1 MSRTVD
7 LNADLGEH
15 GGDGFAADAAIL
27 DLISSANI
35 ACGAHAG
42 SPEVMRQTVRAAA
55 ERGVSVGAHPGYADR
70 EGFGRRELS
79 FSLPAI
85 GESFIEQL
93 AAMRDRCV
101 REGTRLRYVK
111 PHGALYNRA
120 ARDGELASLLAEL
133 VSRFDSSLWILSLPD
148 SELERAARAAGL
160 SVAREAFIDR
170 AMTSDGMLVPR
181 SEAGAMILDADVA
194 ASRAVTIAA
203 GRTVESID
211 GKVLRVDADSFCVH
225 GDSENA
231 LAMVRLARTR
241 LEQAGFSIAPFAR

>member
-15 GGDGFAADAAIL
+15 GGDGFAADEAIL

-35 ACGAHAG
+35 ACAAHAG

-70 EGFGRRELS
+70 DGFGRRDLHIA
-79 FSLPAI
+79 LPAI
-85 GESFIEQL
+85 GESFVDQL
-93 AAMRDRCV
+93 AAIRDCCE

-120 ARDGELASLLAEL
+120 ARDAELAAMLADL
-133 VSRFDSSLWILSLPD
+133 VSRFDPSLWVLSLPG
-148 SELERAARAAGL
+148 SELGLAARTAGL
-160 SVAREAFIDR
+160 AVAREAFIDR
-170 AMTSDGMLVPR
+170 AVSSDGMLVPR
-181 SEAGAMILDADVA
+181 SEPDAVIHDADVA
-194 ASRAVTIAA
+194 ASRAVRIAA
-203 GRTVESID
+203 EQIVESID
-211 GKVLRVDADSFCVH
+211 GKILKVEADSFCVH

-231 LAMVRLARTR
+231 LEMVRLARAR
-241 LEQAGFSIAPFAR
+241 LEHAGFTIAAFAR